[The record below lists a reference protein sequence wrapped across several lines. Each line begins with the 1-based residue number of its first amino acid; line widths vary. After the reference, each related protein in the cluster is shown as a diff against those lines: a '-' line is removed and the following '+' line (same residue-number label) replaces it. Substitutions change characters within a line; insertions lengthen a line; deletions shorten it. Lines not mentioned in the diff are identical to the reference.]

1 MELQDKEVLVIGT
14 GISGIGAARLLLQV
28 GARPVLFDG
37 NDKLDIEEIRKKLEG
52 VEGIRIVL
60 GEVPEE
66 MKEKIDLLVISP
78 EFPLIPSGG
87 RISKKNVPVIGEIE
101 LASQFAKGKIVAIT
115 GTNGKT
121 TTTTLTGDIMKA
133 YYDSVFVVGNIGN
146 PLPQRCFLRQR
157 NL

>member
-52 VEGIRIVL
+52 AEGIRIVL

-78 EFPLIPSGG
+78 GVPIDSPLVEKFQ
-87 RISKKNVPVIGEIE
+87 KKNVDR
-101 LASQFAKGKIVAIT
+101 KK
-115 GTNGKT
+115 N
-121 TTTTLTGDIMKA
+121 
-133 YYDSVFVVGNIGN
+133 FV
-146 PLPQRCFLRQR
+146 LL
-157 NL
+157 